1 MMIWY
6 VLLVQLLDAVD
17 FPITLPV
24 GDLSK
29 IIKGKSEKAALKKK
43 RDAGHSD

>member
-6 VLLVQLLDAVD
+6 VLLVQLLEAVD

-24 GDLSK
+24 GDLSN
-29 IIKGKSEKAALKKK
+29 IIKGKSERKAQREK
-43 RDAGHSD
+43 RAAKQSE